1 MLTTQ
6 SARLLKE
13 IDHLETHNEGD
24 IVNCLSRC
32 LLEQFI
38 EDWKENSFAQYQEK
52 LQQVLEEVSVYEEQ
66 DVVPS
71 GQRFVFTKQNGMEV
85 EKYLTVTSEDSSC
98 EFLENEIECAL
109 EEFEDTL
116 ETDQKIAVMLKM
128 IEKLLE
134 GN

>member
-1 MLTTQ
+1 MEQ
-6 SARLLKE
+6 
-13 IDHLETHNEGD
+13 
-24 IVNCLSRC
+24 IV
-32 LLEQFI
+32 
-38 EDWKENSFAQYQEK
+38 
-52 LQQVLEEVSVYEEQ
+52 EEVSTCEVQKE
-66 DVVPS
+66 VS
-71 GQRFVFTKQNGMEV
+71 GGQRFVFTNQQGMEV
-85 EKYLTVTSEDSSC
+85 EKYLSVTSEDSSC